1 MMGDFKSGLRQFAH
15 KPLFSAL
22 AVLLLSIGIGANVL
36 IFGLLDTLLL
46 KPLPVRN
53 PQNLWLLETN
63 HKQQVNGPDL
73 GFSYGQ
79 FEELTKHGDLFSAIT
94 AEQDWGGSSAYPS
107 GEAVGLRLVM
117 TQMLAPNYFQELGVR
132 ALLGRVLTEIDGKA
146 VTNIPAV
153 ISYQFWQSRY
163 GGRAD
168 ILGQTIRLKNFPFT
182 IVGVLPRDF
191 HSLDIERAP
200 DVRLPISAAL
210 WLEGRAAD
218 DPRRDYRGDRFRVL
232 LRLRAG
238 VTPSVV
244 EQAVGKSLRQVK
256 EQEYLLLSASLPS
269 PIPADVVRSSLGWT
283 YEERYALEPA
293 GRGISGLRT
302 KFSQALKLLMSGV
315 LVLLFSVCS
324 NVAGLFLARC
334 EERRREL
341 AVKLSIGASRWRL
354 LRQLMIENLCL
365 AIPGGILGVVL
376 AYAFVPS
383 LLRILPPV
391 RSLDQYASPQIL
403 TVTPDL
409 RVLLFAW
416 LALLVSICFFGLW
429 PAWRAS
435 GLDLHSELKGT
446 SVLAAH
452 SLAALFPVAIQ
463 VALSVLLLAAGGLML
478 HSYWN
483 LQNLNPGFDRMH
495 VLSFTLGLKDAGFT
509 PAQTQSYMAELEQR
523 VRKLPAVR
531 SVAFADR
538 GLMRGAGFKTSV
550 TTAGVNQPASAFL
563 NTSLVAVTPR
573 YFETLGTALLAGRTL
588 DPLDVDAKPARAV
601 INHAL
606 ADLLFPHANP
616 VGKWIVFGRDG
627 TKPPDAL
634 VVGLVETAKF
644 RRMQEPA
651 PPTYYSLLTNADYQ
665 LVMYVRTKENPA
677 SVMRPAEEEIRK
689 LGGGVPLI
697 EVSALEQEVQNTLWQ
712 ERLVARLASFFSVIA
727 LLLAGSGLYGTLAYS
742 VSRRKRELGIRV
754 AVGARLSHIVETVCG
769 RMTWAVGI
777 GLFSGLAVAAL
788 ALRLTR
794 GFLFEVEP
802 LDRFSFIG
810 SSLAVLICACLAA
823 SIPSWRAIRTDPAAA
838 LRDQ

>member
-1 MMGDFKSGLRQFAH
+1 
-15 KPLFSAL
+15 
-22 AVLLLSIGIGANVL
+22 V
-36 IFGLLDTLLL
+36 
-46 KPLPVRN
+46 
-53 PQNLWLLETN
+53 
-63 HKQQVNGPDL
+63 
-73 GFSYGQ
+73 
-79 FEELTKHGDLFSAIT
+79 
-94 AEQDWGGSSAYPS
+94 
-107 GEAVGLRLVM
+107 
-117 TQMLAPNYFQELGVR
+117 
-132 ALLGRVLTEIDGKA
+132 
-146 VTNIPAV
+146 
-153 ISYQFWQSRY
+153 
-163 GGRAD
+163 
-168 ILGQTIRLKNFPFT
+168 
-182 IVGVLPRDF
+182 
-191 HSLDIERAP
+191 
-200 DVRLPISAAL
+200 
-210 WLEGRAAD
+210 D
-218 DPRRDYRGDRFRVL
+218 DPRRDDRGDRFRVL
-232 LRLRAG
+232 LRLRSG
-238 VTPSVV
+238 VNPGVID
-244 EQAVGKSLRQVK
+244 QAVGKSLRQVK
-256 EQEYLLLSASLPS
+256 EQEFLLLNASLPS
-269 PIPADVVRSSLGWT
+269 PIPADVVRSNLSWI
-283 YEERYALEPA
+283 YEERSALEPA

-315 LVLLFSVCS
+315 LVLLLSVCA

-341 AVKLSIGASRWRL
+341 AMKLSLGASRWRL
-354 LRQLMIENLCL
+354 LRQLMVENLCL
-365 AIPGGILGVVL
+365 AVPGGILGVVL
-376 AYAFVPS
+376 AYALVPS

-403 TVTPDL
+403 TVTPNL

-416 LALLVSICFFGLW
+416 LALLVSICFFGLL
-429 PAWRAS
+429 PAWRAT
-435 GLDLHSELKGT
+435 GLDLNNELKGT
-446 SVLAAH
+446 SVLASH

-495 VLSFTLGLKDAGFT
+495 VLSFTLGLKDAGLN

-523 VRKLPAVR
+523 IRKLPGVR

-538 GLMRGAGFKTSV
+538 GLMRGAGFKTTV
-550 TTAGVNQPASAFL
+550 TAPGVNQPESVFL

-588 DPLDVDAKPARAV
+588 DPLDVGAKPARAV
-601 INHAL
+601 INRAL
-606 ADLLFPHANP
+606 ADLLFPDTNP
-616 VGKWIVFGRDG
+616 VGKWIVFGRNG
-627 TKPPDAL
+627 TKAPDAL

-651 PPTYYSLLTNADYQ
+651 PPIYYSLLTNVDYQ

-689 LGGGVPLI
+689 LGGGAPLI

-712 ERLVARLASFFSVIA
+712 ERLVARLASFFSVMA

-742 VSRRKRELGIRV
+742 VSRRKRELSIRV
-754 AVGARLSHIVETVCG
+754 AVGARVRHIIETVCW

-777 GLFSGLAVAAL
+777 GLFTGLGAAAL

-802 LDRFSFIG
+802 LERFSFIA
-810 SSLAVLICACLAA
+810 SSVAVLTCACLAA
-823 SIPSWRAIRTDPAAA
+823 SVPSWRAIRTDPAAA